1 MDVELTEK
9 KMKEKMNKDDML
21 ITEFT
26 SIYNGSAGG
35 GYSEV
40 TAKITLSSED
50 QAALDRFGVS
60 DIADKRNFTLKE
72 ITTLGD
78 FKEKT
83 EDDKL

>member
-1 MDVELTEK
+1 MEVELTEK
-9 KMKEKMNKDDML
+9 KKKEKMNKDDML

-26 SIYNGSAGG
+26 SIYNGSAGT

-50 QAALDRFGVS
+50 LAALDRFGVA

-78 FKEKT
+78 FEEKQ
-83 EDDKL
+83 DDE